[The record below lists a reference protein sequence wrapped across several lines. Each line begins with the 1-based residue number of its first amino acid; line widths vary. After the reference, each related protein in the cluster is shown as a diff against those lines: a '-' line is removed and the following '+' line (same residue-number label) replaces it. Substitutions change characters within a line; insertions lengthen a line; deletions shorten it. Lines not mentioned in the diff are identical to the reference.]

1 MRKLASIQRIVNINI
16 IENADN
22 IEIAQVL
29 GWQLVVKKNE
39 FQVGDLCVYCEID
52 SVMPERDEFEFLR
65 PRNFRIKTIKLRGK
79 ISQGIAFPLS
89 ILPNGDY
96 HEGEDVTELL
106 GVRKYEP
113 PVILKMG
120 GDVKGAF
127 PGFLIKTDQTR
138 IQSVPGVLE
147 RNRGSRFFVT
157 EKLDGTSGTFY
168 LNNGEFGVCSR
179 NLEMKDSEKN
189 LYWTVARG
197 YDLINKL
204 LSLKQNI
211 AIQGEIVGPKI
222 QKNRYQLS
230 RHQLFVF
237 DIFDIDKYRY
247 FSYGEFLELVN
258 VLELEAVPVLE
269 EDWVLLSTIDE
280 MVEFASRESV
290 LNLKIKNEGIVV
302 KSIEEDVDEELGR
315 LSFKVVNPEYLLKYG
330 E

>member
-1 MRKLASIQRIVNINI
+1 MRKLASIQKIVNIDK

-113 PVILKMG
+113 PVIFKMG

-147 RNRGSRFFVT
+147 RNRGKRFFVT

-168 LNNGEFGVCSR
+168 FNNGEFGVCSR
-179 NLEMKDSEKN
+179 NLEMKDSEQS
-189 LYWTVARG
+189 LYWKIARG
-197 YDLINKL
+197 YDLCNKL
-204 LSLKQNI
+204 STLKRNL

-222 QKNRYQLS
+222 QNNRYQLS
-230 RHQLFVF
+230 RHQLFIF

-247 FSYGEFLELVN
+247 FSYGKFLELVN

-269 EDWVLLSTIDE
+269 EDWVLLSMVDE